1 MELDISS
8 IDFRESLDLGCI
20 RLGTASIRATMFVNG
35 KKVDI
40 DPLSD
45 DPAILSGGSEAGE
58 FIKRRMRDPA
68 RAARMSA
75 ARERLGTSL
84 ERTYQGKSGLAYLR
98 LKAGLSQAEVAMHM
112 GTQQP
117 SIARW
122 ERSPKIMGFE
132 NLQAYAKA
140 LGLKTADVCTAI
152 ENSQTDTVETNEHQT
167 A

>member
-1 MELDISS
+1 MTS
-8 IDFRESLDLGCI
+8 IDFRESLDMGGI
-20 RLGTASIRATMFVNG
+20 QLGTASIRATMFVNG
-35 KKVDI
+35 KEVDI

-45 DPAILSGGSEAGE
+45 DLAILNGGSEAGE

-75 ARERLGTSL
+75 VRKSLGASL
-84 ERTYQGKSGLAYLR
+84 ERTYQGKGGLAYLR
-98 LKAGLSQAEVAMHM
+98 LKAGLSQAEVAIRM

-122 ERSPKIMGFE
+122 ERNPKIMGFE

-140 LGLKTADVCTAI
+140 LGLKTTDICTAI
-152 ENSQTDTVETNEHQT
+152 EDSQTDTVGTNEHQ
-167 A
+167 AA